1 MKASDIPGLKDL
13 DGAQMME
20 WITRMGWEEYATIR
34 EEEYQVKV
42 RFEDVRLWHET
53 MTFVVTPSEEVS
65 SLKVRVAEKTGHWIF
80 ASKLVLTRGTDQL
93 GYSLKELPSP

>member
-1 MKASDIPGLKDL
+1 MTASDIPGLKDL

-53 MTFVVTPSEEVS
+53 MTFIVTPSEKCS
-65 SLKVRVAEKTGHWIF
+65 SLKGRAATKTGLF
-80 ASKLVLTRGTDQL
+80 ASSLLLFQGSVQM
-93 GYSLKELPSP
+93 GYSLN